1 MSASQGVPLPVRV
14 TARTIKLNTVISR
27 SPGALDRGPSGLIE
41 VPAFICGRAYKEIY
55 SWIALVWVSSK
66 VCCLG
71 NFNKCSKEKKSWLQ
85 DRRAV
90 CTSVTL
96 GNDHHLRHLG
106 TVCRGGGG
114 ETKANIVSPTMRADV
129 FCFFSRGNS
138 RRMPAGYSRL
148 HKPRMGNNI
157 STWTNDRKLHFI
169 IKLRTPIKQPASN
182 KGLDQTEDFNKR
194 RGRLIEK
201 IMYCRLQIPGRSGH
215 RLPRQRG
222 DTSCNFW

>member
-114 ETKANIVSPTMRADV
+114 ETKANIVSLPCVQTSSISFHAEIVDV
-129 FCFFSRGNS
+129 CLQAIPAFTSRGWVIIYQPEQMTENCTSLLNS
-138 RRMPAGYSRL
+138 G
-148 HKPRMGNNI
+148 PR
-157 STWTNDRKLHFI
+157 
-169 IKLRTPIKQPASN
+169 SN
-182 KGLDQTEDFNKR
+182 G
-194 RGRLIEK
+194 
-201 IMYCRLQIPGRSGH
+201 RLQIKAWTK
-215 RLPRQRG
+215 LKILINAG
-222 DTSCNFW
+222 DV